1 MNGDFF
7 DNNEFDGKE
16 NTGVNETPRD
26 GSSSQASDERTDAGQ
41 HPTGYVPPHAES
53 SFTPN
58 TSFSDPSVISENET
72 PYTAKK
78 QPKPVTRS
86 GLAVA
91 CVCVALASSILTA
104 SIFSFGLAKGQFL
117 NPSSGSTSTKTS
129 IVTESTDEA
138 AVQAVAEAVSPS
150 VVGIVVA
157 TSSQSFFG
165 TGTSSESEGSGIIY
179 SEDGYIITNYHVI
192 SDAVESNGKISV
204 YLESDSTTAISAT
217 VVGYDVSA
225 DLAVVKIDKNGLPSI
240 GIGKSSDLKVG
251 QTAIAVGN
259 PGGMDFMGSV
269 SKGII
274 SGLDR
279 TIQLENTT
287 EINLI
292 QTDAAINP
300 GNSGG
305 ALVNSSGQLI
315 GVNSAKMASENFEG
329 MGFAIPVDDVVEIC
343 DRIISKK
350 DAPVGYVGVE
360 ISTRYDASTLQMMGY
375 PAGVVVAG
383 VAAGSPAANAGIE
396 KGDIITQFN
405 GTAVTGYTVFNSEKM
420 KYLPGDEVTLTVYRG
435 GKTYSVKITLGTA
448 NS

>member
-420 KYLPGDEVTLTVYRG
+420 KYSPGDEVTLTVYRG